1 MQLRVLYVTSTP
13 SWQLGPLVQRS
24 GRLAAHDVDVMVVD
38 RHFGPVDHDPDAS
51 GVFVA
56 AANDPSE
63 EVLVDRLMALAESY
77 DPHVVH
83 VHDPHDPRLG
93 QACRALAH
101 FPVARLLEVR
111 REDAM
116 PGHVRALLPA
126 QVAVPSPELRRAHQ
140 AMGIDAARLC
150 LVAES
155 CVHPG
160 SVRPGALRAMTSV
173 GHRPLVV
180 CHGGTEATEDSA
192 VVRLAA
198 TLQARDPNVA
208 IAAWIPEPLRPHLR
222 RQARAAGLED
232 ANFLLFSPESGVEL
246 DDLLS
251 AADLALAHAGQIP
264 WLTCVPFSLRA
275 VAAGTPIV
283 TDFECWVTDTMRSSG
298 AGLLLDAD
306 ASWASIEICRNL
318 RNPAWRTEARTS
330 ARRLSTHH
338 AFDPNRAD
346 DALLDAYRA
355 AADIE
360 RAA

>member
-13 SWQLGPLVQRS
+13 SWQLGPVMQRS
-24 GRLAAHDVDVMVVD
+24 GRLAAHDVEVMVVD
-38 RHFGPVDHDPDAS
+38 RHFGAVDHDPDAS
-51 GVFVA
+51 GVFIA
-56 AANDPSE
+56 AANDPSVD
-63 EVLVDRLMALAESY
+63 VLVDRLMAIAETY

-83 VHDPHDPRLG
+83 VHDPHDPRLA
-93 QACRALAH
+93 QACRALARV
-101 FPVARLLEVR
+101 PVSRLLEVR
-111 REDAM
+111 RGDPM
-116 PGHVRALLPA
+116 PEHVESLLPA

-140 AMGIDAARLC
+140 ATGIDAEHFC

-160 SVRPGALRAMTSV
+160 SVRPSAVRGMATV

-180 CHGGTEATEDSA
+180 CHGGSEATRDNP
-192 VVRLAA
+192 VIDLTAA
-198 TLQARDPNVA
+198 LHGRDPNVA
-208 IAAWIPEPLRPHLR
+208 VAAWIPEPLRPHLR

-251 AADLALAHAGQIP
+251 AADLAVAHAGQTP
-264 WLTCVPFSLRA
+264 WLTCVPFFLRA

-306 ASWASIEICRNL
+306 NSWASIEICRNL
-318 RNPAWRTEARTS
+318 RNPAWRTEARTA
-330 ARRLSTHH
+330 ARHLSTHH